1 MPRKYSFLQVFWPAI
16 VAGGTLT
23 ILLGIWTFNT
33 FLPSEGESI
42 PPDSLKII
50 WLWLVG
56 GLLITAATIYFCH
69 TRLRALSKSLEDLT
83 GMIPEL
89 HASPISSHS
98 IPPWFPEGD
107 RLFRNLT
114 SFGTNVQKELD
125 LQRQKIL
132 EKETILSI
140 LMEGYVAL
148 DLKQTILDLN
158 SAAAEMLQIDESTAR
173 NEFFGSLIRHVV
185 LLDLVK
191 KVLGCGKEI
200 QDDIEIR
207 TDERSLYLQVLC
219 RPLIE
224 SGISEGIGLP
234 PNSGSSPST
243 MEKQIGVLILL
254 NDITQLQRL
263 ETVRRDFIANV
274 SHELKTPITSI
285 KGSVETLLQEEEM
298 DGSTLNRFLKIIARH
313 SDRLNSIIEDL
324 LTLSRIEQGQLTG
337 VEHLQVTSINQL
349 IQQVIQV
356 CEHSASEK
364 GIKLEMNGDEILDA
378 AVNPP
383 LLEQALINLVENAIK
398 YSDPKSLVTLSLEK
412 QADQFIICVKD
423 QGFGIEA
430 MHLERIFE
438 RFYRIDVA
446 RSRKLGGTGLGLSIV
461 KHIIQAHQGTV
472 SVTSTPGEG
481 STFLIQIPFIEMN
494 PI

>member
-23 ILLGIWTFNT
+23 ILVGIWTFNIL
-33 FLPSEGESI
+33 LPSEGESI
-42 PPDSLKII
+42 QPDSLKII
-50 WLWLVG
+50 WFWLVG
-56 GLLITAATIYFCH
+56 GILITAATVYFCH

-83 GMIPEL
+83 GLIPEL
-89 HASPISSHS
+89 HASSISSHS

-114 SFGTNVQKELD
+114 SFCTNVQKELD
-125 LQRQKIL
+125 LQRQKVL

-148 DLKQTILDLN
+148 DLKQNILDFN

-173 NEFFGSLIRHVV
+173 HEFFGSVIRHVV

-191 KVLGCGKEI
+191 KVLESGKEI

-207 TDERSLYLQVLC
+207 TDKSSLYLQVLC
-219 RPLIE
+219 RPIIE
-224 SGISEGIGLP
+224 PGMSEGIGLP
-234 PNSGSSPST
+234 PNSDSSPSNI
-243 MEKQIGVLILL
+243 EKQVGVLIIL

-298 DGSTLNRFLKIIARH
+298 DSSTLNRFLKIILRH

-324 LTLSRIEQGQLTG
+324 LTLSRIEQGQMTV

-349 IQQVIQV
+349 IQQVLQV

-398 YSDPKSLVTLSLEK
+398 YSDPKSLVSLSLEK
-412 QADQFIICVKD
+412 QADKFIIGVKD
-423 QGFGIEA
+423 HGFGIESK
-430 MHLERIFE
+430 HHERIFE
-438 RFYRIDVA
+438 RFYRIDLA

-461 KHIIQAHQGTV
+461 KHIIQAHQGTI
-472 SVTSTPGEG
+472 SLTSTPGEG
-481 STFLIQIPFIEMN
+481 STFLIQIPFVEMN
-494 PI
+494 PT

>member
-50 WLWLVG
+50 WLWLIG

-83 GMIPEL
+83 GLIPEL

-114 SFGTNVQKELD
+114 SFGTNAQKELD

-148 DLKQTILDLN
+148 DLKQNILDLN
-158 SAAAEMLQIDESTAR
+158 SAAAEMLQIDEATAR

-207 TDERSLYLQVLC
+207 TDKRSLYLQVLC

-412 QADQFIICVKD
+412 QADQFIIGVKD

-430 MHLERIFE
+430 KHHERIFE

-494 PI
+494 PT

>member
-33 FLPSEGESI
+33 LLPSEGESI
-42 PPDSLKII
+42 QPDSLKII
-50 WLWLVG
+50 WFWLVG
-56 GLLITAATIYFCH
+56 GILITAATVYFCH

-83 GMIPEL
+83 GLIPEL
-89 HASPISSHS
+89 HASSISSHS

-107 RLFRNLT
+107 RLFRDLT

-125 LQRQKIL
+125 LQRQRIL

-148 DLKQTILDLN
+148 DLKQNILDLN
-158 SAAAEMLQIDESTAR
+158 SAAAEMLQIDESRAR
-173 NEFFGSLIRHVV
+173 YEFFGSVIRHVV

-191 KVLGCGKEI
+191 KVLECGKEI

-207 TDERSLYLQVLC
+207 TDKSSLYLQVLC
-219 RPLIE
+219 RPIIE
-224 SGISEGIGLP
+224 PGMSEGIGLP
-234 PNSGSSPST
+234 PNSDSSPSNI
-243 MEKQIGVLILL
+243 EKQVGVLIIL

-298 DGSTLNRFLKIIARH
+298 DGSTLNRFLKIILRH

-324 LTLSRIEQGQLTG
+324 LTLSRIEQGQMTV

-349 IQQVIQV
+349 IQQVLQV

-398 YSDPKSLVTLSLEK
+398 YSDAKSLVTLSLEK
-412 QADQFIICVKD
+412 QADKFIIGVKD
-423 QGFGIEA
+423 HGFGIESK
-430 MHLERIFE
+430 HHERIFE

-461 KHIIQAHQGTV
+461 KHIIQAHQGTI
-472 SVTSTPGEG
+472 SLTSTPGEG
-481 STFLIQIPFIEMN
+481 STFLIQIPFVEMN
-494 PI
+494 PT

>member
-33 FLPSEGESI
+33 LLPSEGESI
-42 PPDSLKII
+42 QPDSLKII
-50 WLWLVG
+50 WFWLVG
-56 GLLITAATIYFCH
+56 GLLITAATVYFCH
-69 TRLRALSKSLEDLT
+69 NRLRALSKSLEDLT
-83 GMIPEL
+83 GLIPEL
-89 HASPISSHS
+89 HASSISSHS

-107 RLFRNLT
+107 RLFRDLT

-125 LQRQKIL
+125 LQRQRIL

-148 DLKQTILDLN
+148 DLKQNILDFN
-158 SAAAEMLQIDESTAR
+158 SAAAEMLQIDESRAR
-173 NEFFGSLIRHVV
+173 YEFFGSVIRHVV

-191 KVLGCGKEI
+191 KVLECGKEI
-200 QDDIEIR
+200 QEDIEIR
-207 TDERSLYLQVLC
+207 TDESSLYLQVLC
-219 RPLIE
+219 RPIIE
-224 SGISEGIGLP
+224 PGMSEGIGLP
-234 PNSGSSPST
+234 PNSDSSPSNI
-243 MEKQIGVLILL
+243 EKQVGVLIIL

-298 DGSTLNRFLKIIARH
+298 DGSTLNRFLKIILRH

-324 LTLSRIEQGQLTG
+324 LTLSRIEQGQMTV

-349 IQQVIQV
+349 IQQVLQV

-398 YSDPKSLVTLSLEK
+398 YSDPKSLVSLSLEK
-412 QADQFIICVKD
+412 QADKFIIGVKD
-423 QGFGIEA
+423 QGFGIESK
-430 MHLERIFE
+430 HHERIFE

-461 KHIIQAHQGTV
+461 KHIIQAHQGTI
-472 SVTSTPGEG
+472 SLTSTPGEG

-494 PI
+494 HI

>member
-23 ILLGIWTFNT
+23 ILVGIWTFNT
-33 FLPSEGESI
+33 LLPSEGESI
-42 PPDSLKII
+42 QPDSLKII
-50 WLWLVG
+50 WFWLVG
-56 GLLITAATIYFCH
+56 GILITAATVYFCH

-83 GMIPEL
+83 GLIPEL
-89 HASPISSHS
+89 HASSISSHS

-125 LQRQKIL
+125 LQSQRIL

-148 DLKQTILDLN
+148 DLKQNILDFN

-173 NEFFGSLIRHVV
+173 HEFFGSVIRHVV

-200 QDDIEIR
+200 QDEIEIR
-207 TDERSLYLQVLC
+207 TDKSSLYLQVLC
-219 RPLIE
+219 RPKIE
-224 SGISEGIGLP
+224 PRMSEGIGLP
-234 PNSGSSPST
+234 PNSDSSPSNI
-243 MEKQIGVLILL
+243 EKQVGVLIIL

-298 DGSTLNRFLKIIARH
+298 DGSTLNRFLKIILRH

-324 LTLSRIEQGQLTG
+324 LTLSRIEQGQMTV

-349 IQQVIQV
+349 IQQVLQV

-398 YSDPKSLVTLSLEK
+398 YSDAKSLVTLSLEK
-412 QADQFIICVKD
+412 QADQFIIGVKD

-430 MHLERIFE
+430 KHHERIFE

-461 KHIIQAHQGTV
+461 KHIIQAHQGTI
-472 SVTSTPGEG
+472 SLTSTPGEG
-481 STFLIQIPFIEMN
+481 STFLIQIPFVEMN
-494 PI
+494 PT

>member
-16 VAGGTLT
+16 VAGGILT
-23 ILLGIWTFNT
+23 ILVGIWTFNT
-33 FLPSEGESI
+33 LIPSEGESI
-42 PPDSLKII
+42 QPDSLGII
-50 WLWLVG
+50 WFWLVG
-56 GLLITAATIYFCH
+56 GLLITTATVYFCH
-69 TRLRALSKSLEDLT
+69 TRLKALSKSLEDLT
-83 GMIPEL
+83 GLIPEL

-107 RLFRNLT
+107 RLFRDLT

-148 DLKQTILDLN
+148 DLKQNILDFN
-158 SAAAEMLQIDESTAR
+158 SAAAEMLQIDESRAR
-173 NEFFGSLIRHVV
+173 YEFFGSVIRHVV

-191 KVLGCGKEI
+191 KVLECGKEI
-200 QDDIEIR
+200 QEDIEIR
-207 TDERSLYLQVLC
+207 TDESSLYLQVLC
-219 RPLIE
+219 RPIIE
-224 SGISEGIGLP
+224 PGMSEGIGLP
-234 PNSGSSPST
+234 PNSDSSPSNI
-243 MEKQIGVLILL
+243 EKQVGVLIIL

-298 DGSTLNRFLKIIARH
+298 DGSTLNRFLKIILRH

-324 LTLSRIEQGQLTG
+324 LTLSRIEQGQMTV

-349 IQQVIQV
+349 IQQVLQV

-398 YSDPKSLVTLSLEK
+398 YSDAKSLVSLSLEK
-412 QADQFIICVKD
+412 QADKFIIGVKD
-423 QGFGIEA
+423 HGFGIEA
-430 MHLERIFE
+430 KHHERIFE

-461 KHIIQAHQGTV
+461 KHIIQAHQGTI
-472 SVTSTPGEG
+472 SLTSTPGEG
-481 STFLIQIPFIEMN
+481 STFLIQIPFIGMN
-494 PI
+494 PT

>member
-33 FLPSEGESI
+33 LLPSEGESI
-42 PPDSLKII
+42 QPDSLKII
-50 WLWLVG
+50 WFWLVG
-56 GLLITAATIYFCH
+56 GLLITAATVYFCH

-83 GMIPEL
+83 GLIPEL
-89 HASPISSHS
+89 HASSISSHS

-107 RLFRNLT
+107 RLFRDLT

-125 LQRQKIL
+125 LQRQRIL

-148 DLKQTILDLN
+148 DLKQNILDFN
-158 SAAAEMLQIDESTAR
+158 SAAAEMLQIDESRAR
-173 NEFFGSLIRHVV
+173 YEFFGSVIRHVV

-191 KVLGCGKEI
+191 KVLECGKEI
-200 QDDIEIR
+200 QEDIEIR
-207 TDERSLYLQVLC
+207 TDESSLYLQVLC
-219 RPLIE
+219 RPIIE
-224 SGISEGIGLP
+224 PGMSEGIGLP
-234 PNSGSSPST
+234 PNSDSSPSNI
-243 MEKQIGVLILL
+243 EKQVGVLIIL

-298 DGSTLNRFLKIIARH
+298 DGSTLNRFLKIILRH

-324 LTLSRIEQGQLTG
+324 LTLSRIEQGQMTV

-349 IQQVIQV
+349 IQQVLQV

-412 QADQFIICVKD
+412 QADKFIIGVKD

-430 MHLERIFE
+430 KHHERIFE

-461 KHIIQAHQGTV
+461 KHIIQAHQGTI
-472 SVTSTPGEG
+472 SLTSTPGEG
-481 STFLIQIPFIEMN
+481 STFLIQIPFVEMN
-494 PI
+494 PT

>member
-50 WLWLVG
+50 WLWLIG

-83 GMIPEL
+83 GLIPEL

-107 RLFRNLT
+107 RLFKNLT
-114 SFGTNVQKELD
+114 SFGTNAQKELD

-224 SGISEGIGLP
+224 SGI
-234 PNSGSSPST
+234 
-243 MEKQIGVLILL
+243 GVLILL

-349 IQQVIQV
+349 VQQVIQV

-472 SVTSTPGEG
+472 SVNSTPGEG
-481 STFLIQIPFIEMN
+481 STFLIKIPFIEMN

>member
-1 MPRKYSFLQVFWPAI
+1 M
-16 VAGGTLT
+16 AGGAPT
-23 ILLGIWTFNT
+23 IFLGIWTFNT
-33 FLPSEGESI
+33 LLPSEGESI
-42 PPDSLKII
+42 QPDSLKII
-50 WLWLVG
+50 WFWLVG
-56 GLLITAATIYFCH
+56 GLLITAATVYFCH

-83 GMIPEL
+83 GLIPEL
-89 HASPISSHS
+89 HASSISSHS

-107 RLFRNLT
+107 RLFRDLT

-125 LQRQKIL
+125 LQRQRIL

-148 DLKQTILDLN
+148 DLKQNILDFN
-158 SAAAEMLQIDESTAR
+158 SAAAEMLQIDESRAR
-173 NEFFGSLIRHVV
+173 YEFFGSVIRHVV

-200 QDDIEIR
+200 QEDIEIR
-207 TDERSLYLQVLC
+207 TDESSLYLQVLC
-219 RPLIE
+219 RPIIE
-224 SGISEGIGLP
+224 PGMSEGIGLP
-234 PNSGSSPST
+234 PNSDSSPSNI
-243 MEKQIGVLILL
+243 EKQVGVLIIL

-298 DGSTLNRFLKIIARH
+298 DGSTLNRFLKIILRH

-324 LTLSRIEQGQLTG
+324 LTLSRIEQGQMTV

-349 IQQVIQV
+349 IQQVLQV

-398 YSDPKSLVTLSLEK
+398 YSDAKSLVTLSLEK
-412 QADQFIICVKD
+412 QADKFIIGVKD
-423 QGFGIEA
+423 HGFGIESK
-430 MHLERIFE
+430 HHERIFE

-461 KHIIQAHQGTV
+461 KHIIQAHQGTI
-472 SVTSTPGEG
+472 SLTSTPGEG
-481 STFLIQIPFIEMN
+481 STFLIQIPFVEMN
-494 PI
+494 PT

>member
-23 ILLGIWTFNT
+23 IFLGIWTFNT
-33 FLPSEGESI
+33 LLPSEGESI
-42 PPDSLKII
+42 QPDSLKII
-50 WLWLVG
+50 WFWLVG
-56 GLLITAATIYFCH
+56 GMLITAATIYFCH

-83 GMIPEL
+83 GLIPEL
-89 HASPISSHS
+89 HASSISSHS

-107 RLFRNLT
+107 RLFRDLT

-125 LQRQKIL
+125 LQRQRIL

-148 DLKQTILDLN
+148 DLKQNILDFN
-158 SAAAEMLQIDESTAR
+158 SAAAEMLQIDESRAR
-173 NEFFGSLIRHVV
+173 YEFFGSVIRHVV

-207 TDERSLYLQVLC
+207 TDESSLYLQVLC
-219 RPLIE
+219 RPIIE
-224 SGISEGIGLP
+224 PGMSEGIGLP
-234 PNSGSSPST
+234 PNSDSSPSNI
-243 MEKQIGVLILL
+243 EKQVGVLIIL

-298 DGSTLNRFLKIIARH
+298 DGSTLNRFLKIILRH

-324 LTLSRIEQGQLTG
+324 LTLSRIEQGQMTV

-349 IQQVIQV
+349 IQQVLQV

-398 YSDPKSLVTLSLEK
+398 YSDAKSLVSLSLEK
-412 QADQFIICVKD
+412 QAHKFIIGVKD
-423 QGFGIEA
+423 HGFGIESK
-430 MHLERIFE
+430 HHERIFE

-461 KHIIQAHQGTV
+461 KHIIQADQGLI
-472 SVTSTPGEG
+472 SLTSTTGEG
-481 STFLIQIPFIEMN
+481 STFLIQIPFIEIN

>member
-50 WLWLVG
+50 WLWLIG

-83 GMIPEL
+83 GLIPEL

-107 RLFRNLT
+107 RLFKNLT
-114 SFGTNVQKELD
+114 SFGTNAQKELD

-148 DLKQTILDLN
+148 DLKQNILDLN
-158 SAAAEMLQIDESTAR
+158 SAAAEMLQIDESKAR

-207 TDERSLYLQVLC
+207 TDKRSLYLQVLC

-412 QADQFIICVKD
+412 QADQFIIGVKD

-472 SVTSTPGEG
+472 SVNSTPGEG
-481 STFLIQIPFIEMN
+481 STFLIKIPFIEMN

>member
-16 VAGGTLT
+16 VAGGILT
-23 ILLGIWTFNT
+23 ILVGVWTFNI
-33 FLPSEGESI
+33 LLQSEGESI

-83 GMIPEL
+83 GLIPEL

-114 SFGTNVQKELD
+114 SFGTNVQKELN
-125 LQRQKIL
+125 LQSQKIL

-148 DLKQTILDLN
+148 DLKQNILDLN
-158 SAAAEMLQIDESTAR
+158 SAAAEMLQINESTAR
-173 NEFFGSLIRHVV
+173 HEFFGSLIRHVV

-191 KVLGCGKEI
+191 KVLECGKEI

-207 TDERSLYLQVLC
+207 IDKRSLYLQVLC

-224 SGISEGIGLP
+224 SGISEGIRLA

-349 IQQVIQV
+349 VQQVIQV

-412 QADQFIICVKD
+412 QADQFIIGVKD

-472 SVTSTPGEG
+472 SVNSTPGEG
-481 STFLIQIPFIEMN
+481 STFLIKIPFIEMN

>member
-23 ILLGIWTFNT
+23 IFLGIWTFNT
-33 FLPSEGESI
+33 LLPSEGESI
-42 PPDSLKII
+42 QPDSLKII
-50 WLWLVG
+50 WFWLVG
-56 GLLITAATIYFCH
+56 GLLITAATVYFCH

-83 GMIPEL
+83 GLIPEL
-89 HASPISSHS
+89 HASSISSHS

-107 RLFRNLT
+107 RLFRDLT

-125 LQRQKIL
+125 LQRQRIL

-148 DLKQTILDLN
+148 DLKQNILDFN
-158 SAAAEMLQIDESTAR
+158 SAAAEMLQIDESRAR
-173 NEFFGSLIRHVV
+173 YEFFGSVIRHVV

-191 KVLGCGKEI
+191 KVLECGKEI

-207 TDERSLYLQVLC
+207 TDESSLYLQVLC
-219 RPLIE
+219 RPIIE
-224 SGISEGIGLP
+224 PGMSEGIGLP
-234 PNSGSSPST
+234 PNSDSSPSNI
-243 MEKQIGVLILL
+243 EKQVGVLIIL

-298 DGSTLNRFLKIIARH
+298 DGSTLNRFLKIILRH

-324 LTLSRIEQGQLTG
+324 LTLSRIEQGQMTV

-349 IQQVIQV
+349 IQQVLQV

-398 YSDPKSLVTLSLEK
+398 YSDPKSLVSLSLEK
-412 QADQFIICVKD
+412 QADKFIICVKD

-430 MHLERIFE
+430 KHHERIFE

-461 KHIIQAHQGTV
+461 KHIIQAHQGTI
-472 SVTSTPGEG
+472 SLTSTPGEG
-481 STFLIQIPFIEMN
+481 STFLIQIPFVEMN
-494 PI
+494 ST